1 MSSVLSAVVALV
13 VPPRCA
19 ACGGLGRRT
28 ADILCASCRRGLPWL
43 AGPCCARCALPLA
56 PAGRHRCPARG
67 AAFDAA
73 WSAVAYQ
80 GAARQAMHALKF
92 AAARPL
98 AQVMAAQIAANAP
111 PGLLRGP
118 GGRADPTLVAV
129 PPHPLRH
136 RARGFDPAALIAAA
150 LARRT
155 GLALQRALR
164 RGAAR
169 SHQLG
174 ASRATRRDASQLH
187 FGARGAAP
195 RHVVLVDDV
204 HTTGA
209 TLHACA
215 GALRQAGAAYIV
227 AITWAR
233 TLDDRT
239 VEPVMAEA

>member
-1 MSSVLSAVVALV
+1 MLAEVVALV

-19 ACGGLGRRT
+19 ACGTPGGRA
-28 ADILCASCRRGLPWL
+28 ADVLCAACRRGLPWL
-43 AGPCCARCALPLA
+43 TAPCCPRCALPLT
-56 PAGRHRCPARG
+56 PAARHRCPARD

-73 WSAVAYQ
+73 WSAVAYD
-80 GAARQAMHALKF
+80 GAARRAMHALKF
-92 AAARPL
+92 SAARPL

-111 PGLLRGP
+111 AAQLAART
-118 GGRADPTLVAV
+118 DTTLVAV

-155 GLALQRALR
+155 GLPLRPALR
-164 RGAAR
+164 RSAKR

-174 ASRATRRDASQLH
+174 ASRATRRDPARLH
-187 FGARGAAP
+187 FSARAAAP

-215 GALRQAGAAYIV
+215 SALRDAGSEHIV
-227 AITWAR
+227 ALTWAR
-233 TLDDRT
+233 TLDVWPVD
-239 VEPVMAEA
+239 PVMPEA

>member
-1 MSSVLSAVVALV
+1 MLAHVVALV

-19 ACGGLGRRT
+19 ACGAPGRG
-28 ADILCASCRRGLPWL
+28 AAGVLCGGCRRGLPWL
-43 AGPCCARCALPLA
+43 AAPCCPRCALPLT
-56 PAGRHRCPARG
+56 PAARHRCPARD

-73 WSAVAYQ
+73 WAAVAYD
-80 GAARQAMHALKF
+80 GAARKAMHALKF

-111 PGLLRGP
+111 AALLHSPGT
-118 GGRADPTLVAV
+118 TLVAV

-136 RARGFDPAALIAAA
+136 RARGFDPAELIAAA

-155 GLALQRALR
+155 GLPLRSALR
-164 RGAAR
+164 RGLKP

-174 ASRATRRDASQLH
+174 ASRATRRDPAQLH
-187 FGARGAAP
+187 FSARHDAP
-195 RHVVLVDDV
+195 RHVVLLDDV

-215 GALRQAGAAYIV
+215 TALRDAGSEHIA

-233 TLDDRT
+233 TLDERPVD
-239 VEPVMAEA
+239 PVMPEA